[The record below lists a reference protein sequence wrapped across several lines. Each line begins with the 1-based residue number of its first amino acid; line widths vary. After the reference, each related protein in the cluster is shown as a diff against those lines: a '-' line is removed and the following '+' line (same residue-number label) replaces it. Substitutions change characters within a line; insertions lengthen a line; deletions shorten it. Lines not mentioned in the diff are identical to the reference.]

1 MFDIYEA
8 ITERIISQLEECE
21 KTGKKLPWQKGWS
34 MPKFTTKKIKVKANP
49 DEIAFNGVSGRA
61 YSFLNQMLLLKGGA
75 YFTFKEVQSLGAKV
89 KKDEKGNFV
98 VFYKLEHKEE
108 TDPETGEVKTK
119 TIPILR
125 YYYVFYQS
133 QIDGL
138 DESKIKIP
146 YQEVHEAVKTEQTW
160 DNLDECE
167 KLANMY
173 LEREGVGFSLEDG
186 DRAFY
191 RPSTDS
197 ITLPKKS
204 QFKNAEEYYAT
215 LYHEM
220 AHSTGHEKRLNRDL
234 KNFFGDEGYSK
245 EELVA
250 ECASALLC
258 NLLGI
263 ESGSTFKNTV
273 AYIQS
278 WIRALKN
285 DKRMIVSASSRAEKA
300 VAYIMDG
307 KVTEGE

>member
-1 MFDIYEA
+1 
-8 ITERIISQLEECE
+8 
-21 KTGKKLPWQKGWS
+21 
-34 MPKFTTKKIKVKANP
+34 
-49 DEIAFNGVSGRA
+49 
-61 YSFLNQMLLLKGGA
+61 
-75 YFTFKEVQSLGAKV
+75 
-89 KKDEKGNFV
+89 
-98 VFYKLEHKEE
+98 
-108 TDPETGEVKTK
+108 
-119 TIPILR
+119 
-125 YYYVFYQS
+125 
-133 QIDGL
+133 
-138 DESKIKIP
+138 
-146 YQEVHEAVKTEQTW
+146 
-160 DNLDECE
+160 
-167 KLANMY
+167 MY
-173 LEREGVGFSLEDG
+173 LEREGIKFNLEDG

-197 ITLPKKS
+197 ITLPKKG
-204 QFKNAEEYYAT
+204 QFKDAEEYYST

-220 AHSTGHEKRLNRDL
+220 THSTGHEKRLNRDL

-250 ECASALLC
+250 EIGSSILC

-263 ESGSTFKNTV
+263 ETGSTFKNTV